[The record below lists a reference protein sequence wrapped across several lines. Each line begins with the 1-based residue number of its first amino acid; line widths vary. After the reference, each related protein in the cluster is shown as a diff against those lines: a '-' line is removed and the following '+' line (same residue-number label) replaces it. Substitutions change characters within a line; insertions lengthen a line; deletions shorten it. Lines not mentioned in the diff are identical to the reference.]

1 MNILLKNITKS
12 FNNKAVLEN
21 INLTI
26 NSGEIFGIV
35 GADGAGKTTL
45 IRIMLGLLAA
55 DNGQII
61 IDGKFSPLDIR
72 SDTGYVP
79 QKFSL
84 YANLTVEENIK
95 LFGNMYGA
103 DQKNI
108 EDSMQEILTF
118 TQLIN
123 FKDRLADNLSGGM
136 KQKLALAAS
145 LMHTPK
151 LLFLDEPTTGVDP
164 ISRREFWQLLHK
176 INRNTNMSVIV
187 STPYMDE
194 AEFCHRLAFIRE
206 GKILTCDSPD
216 NLVASYPY
224 PILELEADKKLT
236 KKILTDLK
244 INSPELLKDFWAFG
258 NQYHLAVDHLEQ
270 QEKLRQIFQAASIP
284 IIYLAQIDP
293 CLEDVFVSLS
303 EEV

>member
-1 MNILLKNITKS
+1 MNILLKNISKS
-12 FNNKAVLEN
+12 FGSNAVLQN
-21 INLTI
+21 INLEI
-26 NSGEIFGIV
+26 KSGEIFGIV

-55 DNGQII
+55 DYGEII
-61 IDGKFSPLDIR
+61 INDKCSPADIR

-103 DQKNI
+103 DQVVI
-108 EDSMQEILTF
+108 ENSMEKILRF
-118 TQLIN
+118 TQLID
-123 FKDRLADNLSGGM
+123 FKNRLADNLSGGM

-151 LLFLDEPTTGVDP
+151 ILFLDEPTTGVDP

-176 INRNTNMSVIV
+176 TNRDTNMLIIV

-216 NLVASYPY
+216 NLAASYPY
-224 PILELEADKKLT
+224 PILELETNKKST
-236 KKILTDLK
+236 KKILADLK
-244 INSPELLKDFWAFG
+244 ASHPEILKDFWTFG
-258 NQYHLAVDHLEQ
+258 NKYHLAVSNLDHQ
-270 QEKLRQIFQAASIP
+270 KNLRQIIQAAKIQ
-284 IIYLAQIDP
+284 IISLEQIIP
-293 CLEDVFVSLS
+293 CLEDVFVYLS